1 MAKRRFT
8 ILGCGSSP
16 GVPRITGDWGA
27 CDPANPKNRRTRAA
41 LLVEQ
46 IADDG
51 SLTSIVVDTGPDF
64 RGQMIAAGARALH
77 AVVLTHAHA
86 DHLHGI
92 DDIRSFV
99 YRNEHRMPVWADPAT
114 MERAMEGF
122 RYCFET
128 PEGSN
133 YPPIARAMII
143 RDLNAA
149 FDVDGPG
156 GAVPFLPVVQHHGD
170 GHSLGFRI
178 GDFGY
183 CTDVSDFP
191 AESLP
196 KLAGLDTLVID
207 CLQYRL
213 HPTHF
218 SLQQALGWIER
229 LEPKRAIL
237 THMHI
242 PLDYDTVRR
251 ETPDHIEPA
260 FDGMVVE
267 FDC

>member
-1 MAKRRFT
+1 
-8 ILGCGSSP
+8 
-16 GVPRITGDWGA
+16 
-27 CDPANPKNRRTRAA
+27 
-41 LLVEQ
+41 
-46 IADDG
+46 
-51 SLTSIVVDTGPDF
+51 
-64 RGQMIAAGARALH
+64 
-77 AVVLTHAHA
+77 
-86 DHLHGI
+86 
-92 DDIRSFV
+92 
-99 YRNEHRMPVWADPAT
+99 
-114 MERAMEGF
+114 MEGF